1 MQSINIRDKRTQY
14 ILLLLGAALILSLI
28 LSGMALGWT
37 SGQAAPGSTTM
48 MCNDGPTFDLQ
59 ATDGRIDTPDGNS
72 VYMWGFALDP
82 GTFQMPSPVLCVN
95 QGDTVTINLTNR
107 LVEPVSMVFP
117 GQKNVL
123 VNGAPAQ
130 PQFSGPTLTSLTNE
144 ASPGDMVSYSFVAS
158 SPGTFLYES
167 GTNVHKQVQM
177 GLAGA
182 LVVRPALGA
191 SYAYNDPTT
200 QFDPDREYLLVFQEI
215 DPMLH
220 QAVEFGQPY
229 NVTSRHDHYWTIN
242 GRGSVDTL
250 LDNNVF
256 WMPAQPYS
264 SLVQVEA
271 GAALPA
277 LIRYLDAGTVNHP
290 FHPHGNT
297 MQVVGRDGSALG
309 AAALE
314 NFTTTI
320 GAGQTYDLLFRWD
333 NVEAWDPDTNPLPSS
348 TGFPFPN
355 LGNLVFKDDLTY
367 YSGDEYLGYQG
378 ELPTG
383 VTSFNQCGEFY
394 FPWHS
399 HALNEIQNFD
409 EGFGGMLTLVRVD
422 PPGGCP

>member
-1 MQSINIRDKRTQY
+1 MQSINLRDKRTQY
-14 ILLLLGAALILSLI
+14 FLMLLTGALILSLV

-48 MCNDGPTFDLQ
+48 ICNYGPTFDLQ
-59 ATDGRIDTPDGNS
+59 ATQGYIDTPDGNS
-72 VYMWGFALDP
+72 IFMWGFALDP
-82 GTFQMPSPVLCVN
+82 GTFQMPGPVLCVN
-95 QGDTVTINLTNR
+95 EGDTVTINLTNK
-107 LVEPVSMVFP
+107 LNEATSIVFP
-117 GQKNVL
+117 GQTGVTAL
-123 VNGAPAQ
+123 G
-130 PQFSGPTLTSLTNE
+130 G
-144 ASPGDMVSYSFVAS
+144 SPGLLATEAASGNGTVTYEFTAS
-158 SPGTFLYES
+158 SPGTYLYES
-167 GTNVHKQVQM
+167 GTNVHEQVQM
-177 GLAGA
+177 GLVGA
-182 LVVRPALGA
+182 LVVRPQLNGGVG
-191 SYAYNDPTT
+191 YVYNDPTT
-200 QFDPDREYLLVFQEI
+200 QFDPDREYLLMFQEI
-215 DPMLH
+215 DPALH
-220 QAVEFGQPY
+220 QAVEFGLPY
-229 NVTSRHDHYWTIN
+229 NVTTRHDHYWTIN
-242 GRGSVDTL
+242 GRGAVDTL

-256 WMPAQPYS
+256 WMPYQPYS
-264 SLVQVEA
+264 SLVQIEA

-297 MQVVGRDGSALG
+297 MQVVGRDGRALG

-320 GAGQTYDLLFRWD
+320 GAGQTYDLLFKWD
-333 NVEAWDPDTNPLPSS
+333 NVEAWDPNSNPLPSS
-348 TGFPFPN
+348 ADFPFPN

-383 VTSFNQCGEFY
+383 VTTFNQCGEFY

>member
-1 MQSINIRDKRTQY
+1 MKSVMIRHKQIRP
-14 ILLLLGAALILSLI
+14 SLI
-28 LSGMALGWT
+28 LFAVLLIIILALPAAVMQTSAANTTMICTT
-37 SGQAAPGSTTM
+37 SGSG
-48 MCNDGPTFDLQ
+48 TFDLQ
-59 ATDGRIDTPDGNS
+59 ATDGYIDTPDGNS
-72 VYMWGFALDP
+72 VYMWGFALTT
-82 GTFQMPSPVLCVN
+82 GTFQMPGPILCVDE
-95 QGDTVTINLTNR
+95 GDTVTINLTNN
-107 LVEPVSMVFP
+107 LTAEPVSIVFP
-117 GQKNVL
+117 GQTGVTAT
-123 VNGAPAQ
+123 G
-130 PQFSGPTLTSLTNE
+130 G
-144 ASPGDMVSYSFVAS
+144 SPGLLATEAAPGGGTVSYSFTAS
-158 SPGTFLYES
+158 EPGTYLYES

-191 SYAYNDPTT
+191 NYAYNDPTT
-200 QFDPDREYLLVFQEI
+200 EFDSNREYLLLFHEI
-215 DPMLH
+215 DPALH
-220 QAVEFGQPY
+220 QAVEYGLPY
-229 NVTSRHDHYWTIN
+229 DVTTRHDHYWTIN
-242 GRGSVDTL
+242 GRGAVDTL

-256 WMPAQPYS
+256 WMPSQPYS
-264 SLVQVEA
+264 SLVWIEA

-297 MQVVGRDGSALG
+297 MKVVGRDGRALG

-333 NVEAWDPDTNPLPSS
+333 NVEAWDPNTNPLPTSPN
-348 TGFPFPN
+348 FPFPN
-355 LGNLVFKDDLTY
+355 LGNLVFKDDLTF
-367 YSGDEYLGYQG
+367 YSGDEYLGYQD

-383 VTSFNQCGEFY
+383 VTSFNECGEFY

>member
-1 MQSINIRDKRTQY
+1 MEDDMKSLWIRHKRNRPVL
-14 ILLLLGAALILSLI
+14 ILLSGLLILALA
-28 LSGMALGWT
+28 LSGVAFGGQITQAANGNTTMICTT
-37 SGQAAPGSTTM
+37 SGTA
-48 MCNDGPTFDLQ
+48 TFDMQ
-59 ATDGRIDTPDGNS
+59 ATDGYIDTPDGNS
-72 VYMWGFALDP
+72 IYMWGFALDP
-82 GTFQMPSPVLCVN
+82 GTFQMPGPVLCVN
-95 QGDTVTINLTNR
+95 EGDTVTINLTNN

-117 GQKNVL
+117 GQRGVT
-123 VNGAPAQ
+123 A
-130 PQFSGPTLTSLTNE
+130 SGG
-144 ASPGDMVSYSFVAS
+144 SPGLLATEAAASGGTVSYSFVAS
-158 SPGTFLYES
+158 QPGTFLYES
-167 GTNVHKQVQM
+167 GSNVHKQVQM

-191 SYAYNDPTT
+191 NYAYNDPST
-200 QFDPDREYLLVFQEI
+200 QFDPAREYLLSFQEI

-220 QAVEFGQPY
+220 QAVEFGLPY
-229 NVTSRHDHYWTIN
+229 DVTTRHDHYWLIN
-242 GRGSVDTL
+242 GRGAVDTL

-256 WMPAQPYS
+256 WMPYQPYS
-264 SLVQVEA
+264 SLVRIEA

-297 MQVVGRDGSALG
+297 MQVVGRDGRALG
-309 AAALE
+309 TAALE

-333 NVEAWDPDTNPLPSS
+333 NVEAWDPNSNPLPDNSQ
-348 TGFPFPN
+348 FPFPN

-367 YSGDEYLGYQG
+367 YGGDKYLGYQDD
-378 ELPTG
+378 LPVG
-383 VTSFNQCGEFY
+383 VTSFNECGEFY